1 MMEILQMFTQK
12 GSDPGRI
19 VSGKKGVIGHVR
31 HICCFLTVL
40 FVMQCFSFYAVAQTP
55 VKVSGTVTDEKDLPL
70 PGVTIKVKGATGSTF
85 ADNAGKYSIS
95 VPDGQATL
103 IFTYIGFVLQE
114 VPVNNNATLNVKLL
128 PEYRSLND
136 VVVVGYG
143 TQKKSDLT
151 GAIVSLSEKDFKNYA
166 VPNVS
171 QLLQGK
177 VAGAYVATS
186 SGQPGDAAVVRI
198 RGFGTVNDN
207 NPLYVV
213 DGQLFDNI
221 NNLNPNDI
229 QNIEVLKDASATSI
243 YGSRGSNGVILV
255 TTKKAKKGESITTF
269 DAYVGAKDSY
279 RAPKMQNSEQF
290 YNFITT
296 AYANGGSTLDP
307 KFKQQYERGF
317 DTDWWKE
324 INQTGLTQ
332 NYNLSVRNGGDKS
345 RSFYSLGYLDDK
357 GAIITTRFKRI
368 TLKINNEYDISK
380 RITLGVNV
388 GLAKFESRDAGSF
401 PTFTGN
407 SNDLPSLNF
416 ALQADPFTPV
426 INPLV
431 APGSVD
437 YDYNKY
443 APTEWAFNPNPVAL
457 LRLNDRSTQNLNVFG
472 NVYGKLK
479 LTNDL
484 SYFVQYNFDNQNTT
498 FKLFKPIYHSVFSE
512 YNLANREDKYRDQTQ
527 LTNNSGKVQN
537 NIIEQRLNYVKT
549 AGKSSFDA
557 MVAMTY
563 ESNSSEGINAY
574 KTNAPGNDPAF
585 QVLDAATLGA
595 QATGNKFETAI
606 LSYLGRINYAYGD
619 RYLATVNFRAD
630 GSSRFADGNK
640 WGYFPSFSLGWRI
653 NNEAFFKNW
662 GLDKTFSNLKLRG
675 GWGQTG
681 NQRINSNAPITLI
694 GSNIERQWY
703 FGNGY
708 SQGYLPT
715 NIGNPDVKWET
726 AQQSNIGLDAGLFNE
741 RLTVSVDY
749 FKKTTKD
756 MLLQV
761 PLPAIAGYP
770 NYPYAN
776 AGDVENS
783 GFETAI
789 NYRDNF
795 GDVGFNIGGNLSFY
809 KNKVTSLGNGGLPLY
824 GSVSKTEVGGPMS
837 RFFGYVYDG
846 IFQNQQQID
855 SYVGPA
861 GQKVQPLATPGDF
874 KFKDLNND
882 GVLDDKDRTYI
893 GSPHPDL
900 IYGFNLGANYKGFD
914 FTAFFQG
921 TVGNDIWNGLKSFG
935 AVGNQNALAEAY
947 TGAWTKEGDNATY
960 PKPSTTNN
968 NNNYRNSSWWVE
980 SGSYLRLQNVQLGY
994 SVSSVFL
1001 QRTKLLK
1008 SCRFYV
1014 SGQNL
1019 FTVTKY
1025 KGLDPEIGANNAL
1038 NLGYD
1043 QIRYPSSRTILVGIN
1058 AQF

>member
-1 MMEILQMFTQK
+1 MKILQMFTQK
-12 GSDPGRI
+12 GNDPGRI
-19 VSGKKGVIGHVR
+19 VSGEKSVTGRIKHT
-31 HICCFLTVL
+31 CCFLTIL
-40 FVMQCFSFYAVAQTP
+40 LVMQCISFYAAAQTP
-55 VKVSGTVTDEKDLPL
+55 VKVSGTITDDKDLPL
-70 PGVTIKVKGATGSTF
+70 PGVTVRLKGGNASTF
-85 ADNAGKYSIS
+85 TDNAGKYSIS

-114 VPVNNNATLNVKLL
+114 LPVNNSNTLNVKLL

-166 VPNVS
+166 VPNAS

-177 VAGAYVATS
+177 VAGAYVATN

-243 YGSRGSNGVILV
+243 YGSRGSNGVILI
-255 TTKKAKKGESITTF
+255 TTKKAKKGESITSF
-269 DAYVGAKDSY
+269 DAYVGNKDSY

-307 KFKQQYERGF
+307 KFRQQYERGY

-324 INQTGLTQ
+324 VNQNGLTQ
-332 NYNLSVRNGGDKS
+332 NYNLSVANGGDKS
-345 RSFYSLGYLDDK
+345 RSYYSLGYLDDK
-357 GAIITTRFKRI
+357 GAIITTRFKRT

-380 RITLGVNV
+380 RITVGVNV
-388 GLAKFESRDAGSF
+388 GLAKFESHDTGS
-401 PTFTGN
+401 
-407 SNDLPSLNF
+407 LPAFNF
-416 ALQADPFTPV
+416 VLQADPFTPV

-437 YDYNKY
+437 YQYNKY
-443 APTEWAFNPNPVAL
+443 APTEWSFNPNPVAIL
-457 LRLNDRSTQNLNVFG
+457 NLNDRTTNNINVYG

-484 SYFVQYNFDNQNTT
+484 SYFAQYNFDNQNST
-498 FKLFKPIYHSVFSE
+498 FKLFQPIYHSVFSDL
-512 YNLANREDKYRDQTQ
+512 NLANREDKYRDQTQ
-527 LTNNSGKVQN
+527 LTNNSGNVQN
-537 NIIEQRLNYVKT
+537 NVIEQRLNYVKT
-549 AGKSSFDA
+549 LGKNTIDA
-557 MVAMTY
+557 MVGMTY
-563 ESNSSEGINAY
+563 ESNTSQGINAY

-585 QVLDAATLGA
+585 RVLDAATLGA
-595 QATGNKFETAI
+595 QVSGGKLQTAI
-606 LSYLGRINYAYGD
+606 LSYLGRVNYAYD
-619 RYLATVNFRAD
+619 NRYLATVNFRAD

-653 NNEAFFKNW
+653 SNEAFFKDW
-662 GLDKTFSNLKLRG
+662 GLDKTISNLKLRG

-681 NQRINSNAPITLI
+681 NQRINSYAPVTLI
-694 GSNIERQWY
+694 GTNIEQQWY
-703 FGNGY
+703 FGDGY
-708 SQGYLPT
+708 SQGYIPT
-715 NIGNPDVKWET
+715 NIGNAGIKWET
-726 AQQSNIGLDAGLFNE
+726 AQQSNIGLDAGFFNE
-741 RLTVSVDY
+741 RLTLSLDY

-776 AGDVENS
+776 AGDVDNS

-789 NYRDNF
+789 NYRNNI
-795 GDVGFNIGGNLSFY
+795 GAVGFNIGGNFSFY

-824 GSVSKTEVGGPMS
+824 GSVSKTEVGNPMS
-837 RFFGYVYDG
+837 MFYGYVYQG

-855 SYVGPA
+855 TYVGPG
-861 GQKVQPLATPGDF
+861 GQKIQPLATPGDF
-874 KFKDLNND
+874 KFADLDNN
-882 GVLDDKDRTYI
+882 GVIDDKDRKYI

-900 IYGFNLGANYKGFD
+900 IYGLNLGFNYKGFD
-914 FTAFFQG
+914 MTAFFQG
-921 TVGNDIWNGLKSFG
+921 TLGNDIWNGLKGLST
-935 AVGNQNALAEAY
+935 VGGQNALADAY
-947 TGAWTKEGDNATY
+947 TGAWTKEGDQASY
-960 PKPSTTNN
+960 PKPSTSNN
-968 NNNYRNSSWWVE
+968 NNNFRNSTWWVE
-980 SGSYLRLQNVQLGY
+980 NGSYLRLQNLQLGY
-994 SVSSVFL
+994 SISPALL
-1001 QRTKLLK
+1001 QRAKILK

-1019 FTVTKY
+1019 FTITKY
-1025 KGLDPEIGANNAL
+1025 KGMDPEIGANNVL
-1038 NLGYD
+1038 DLGYD
-1043 QIRYPSSRTILVGIN
+1043 GIRYPSSRTVLVGIN